1 MYRSGLVDRTGTWV
15 APSNEDPVTFM
26 PIFIKTRLQFKI
38 EMNFKFCFLFQGH
51 HFKLATLP
59 SKPYVTDMTPT
70 GLSADGSMKY
80 EMTGMFA
87 EILDNLQ
94 VSLINH
100 TLVIG
105 FGSS

>member
-1 MYRSGLVDRTGTWV
+1 M
-15 APSNEDPVTFM
+15 TFM
-26 PIFIKTRLQFKI
+26 PLLIKTRLQFKMKI
-38 EMNFKFCFLFQGH
+38 NFKFCFLFQGH

-59 SKPYVTDMTPT
+59 SKPYVTDMTPS
-70 GLSADGSMKY
+70 GLGTDGSIKY

-100 TLVIG
+100 TLVID
-105 FGSS
+105 FVSS